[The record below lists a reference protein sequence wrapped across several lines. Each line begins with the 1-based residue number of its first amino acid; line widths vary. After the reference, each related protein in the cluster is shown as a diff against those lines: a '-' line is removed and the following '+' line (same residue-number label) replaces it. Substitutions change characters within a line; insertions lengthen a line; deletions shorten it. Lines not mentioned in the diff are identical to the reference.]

1 MAAAMAALP
10 WTTACSPYTITLPGA
25 DTIKAGA
32 IGDEGF
38 LAMFLFVSFVPLI
51 ADLMVDSVMEGVVDA
66 PPSELSWLSS
76 LLTIETLGRAAR
88 G

>member
-1 MAAAMAALP
+1 
-10 WTTACSPYTITLPGA
+10 LPGA

-38 LAMFLFVSFVPLI
+38 LDIFLFVPSVPLI
-51 ADLMVDSVMEGVVDA
+51 VVFTVDSAMEGVVDA